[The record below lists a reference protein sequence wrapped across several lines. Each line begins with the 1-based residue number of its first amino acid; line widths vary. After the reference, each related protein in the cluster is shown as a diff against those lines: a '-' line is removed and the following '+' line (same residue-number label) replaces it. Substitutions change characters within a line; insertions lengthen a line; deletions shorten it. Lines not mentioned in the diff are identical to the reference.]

1 MRKVCIREVD
11 SYYSQ
16 QGKPDNHNSETELWL
31 VDLHES
37 LLSSVSHTNDPVM
50 GLSLELIEEA
60 ISLSQGWTGWGFYTH
75 YDNDSAYS
83 SIPVLLFEDM
93 QDAAMARMRWAGSPW
108 LNKNHN

>member
-1 MRKVCIREVD
+1 MRRVLVKDVD
-11 SYYSQ
+11 QYYSQ

-37 LLSSVSHTNDPVM
+37 LLSSSSHADQPIL

-60 ISLSQGWTGWGFYTH
+60 VSLSQGWTGWGFYTH
-75 YDNDSAYS
+75 YVDGSVYS

-108 LNKNHN
+108 VSKNHN